1 MDANNISEHASKSS
15 LRFAG
20 SIFVISLGIS
30 LSIANLFPHI
40 TPLIERYSKTDCE
53 IEHVDLSDIELRLEK
68 LEGLA
73 HPSSV
78 E

>member
-1 MDANNISEHASKSS
+1 MDANNISEHASESALK
-15 LRFAG
+15 FAG

-30 LSIANLFPHI
+30 LSIANLIPHV
-40 TPLIERYSKTDCE
+40 TPLIERYSECE
-53 IEHVDLSDIELRLEK
+53 IKHVDLSEIEARLER

>member
-40 TPLIERYSKTDCE
+40 TPLIERYGKTECE
-53 IEHVDLSDIELRLEK
+53 IEHIGLAELELRVEK
-68 LEGLA
+68 LEGVA
-73 HPSSV
+73 HTPTK
-78 E
+78 